1 MRTNVCK
8 HCHESVGTTDPA
20 VTTCGRC
27 AGMTTGTRVKSPYGD
42 GEILFPKHSGGFVVE
57 IPGVGKRLFE
67 GSQLTVIEAQPAT
80 APQPVPRRESACDD
94 QPAPV
99 LTPTPDQD
107 TAAALKR
114 LEHEESI
121 RLERTWRAGRLEII
135 LRARSGGFGP
145 QYVH

>member
-1 MRTNVCK
+1 M
-8 HCHESVGTTDPA
+8 
-20 VTTCGRC
+20 
-27 AGMTTGTRVKSPYGD
+27 
-42 GEILFPKHSGGFVVE
+42 
-57 IPGVGKRLFE
+57 
-67 GSQLTVIEAQPAT
+67 
-80 APQPVPRRESACDD
+80 
-94 QPAPV
+94 